1 MITHST
7 LIIHSLI
14 RFHNCAFSKLQE
26 IFVSNKTQT
35 YTLRTPKYAS
45 LRKKVLIH
53 RLILS
58 KSINPPINTFES
70 INPPINT
77 LESIN
82 QKINTFV
89 AIERWPK
96 VLIVRLI
103 LSESIKLP
111 NNTFVQ
117 LALIK
122 EVQT

>member
-1 MITHST
+1 MNSVFGEKVEIYTQ
-7 LIIHSLI
+7 
-14 RFHNCAFSKLQE
+14 NSKVP
-26 IFVSNKTQT
+26 FVTQ
-35 YTLRTPKYAS
+35 
-45 LRKKVLIH
+45 
-53 RLILS
+53 

-70 INPPINT
+70 INPPVNI
-77 LESIN
+77 LESIK

-96 VLIVRLI
+96 VLIVHLI

-122 EVQT
+122 EVQN